1 MATDVIKMIH
11 SGPIPTKT
19 LKHYF
24 QANVYPETVPI
35 TSVMVMNV
43 KARALRL
50 AHKFRNNPSAMSLEG
65 VRNLFN
71 PDSLENAP
79 KNWHSDPIYAN
90 VYKECMFKVLSDNDA
105 GGVFPIVKVVEK
117 IKEKQPKGYDFGIYY
132 AINARPCGVMQMT
145 PAQSRAFL
153 RWGDLCAIDAQ
164 EKMKNL
170 WGWVGTY
177 PAGYIGN
184 NKLQNYCNSLTLESD
199 NRFLSWTIKNM

>member
-1 MATDVIKMIH
+1 MLIKAKRTTHKYAVTQEVATDVVKMIQ

-19 LKHYF
+19 LRNYL
-24 QANVYPETVPI
+24 QDNVYPETVSI

-50 AHKFRNNPSAMSLEG
+50 AHKFRDNPSAMSFED
-65 VRNLFN
+65 VRRFFN
-71 PDSLENAP
+71 PASLENAP
-79 KNWHSDPIYAN
+79 ENWHSDPIYAN
-90 VYKECMFKVLSDNDA
+90 VFKECMFEVLSGNDA

-117 IKEKQPKGYDFGIYY
+117 SKRNNRKGKYDFGIYH
-132 AINARPCGVMQMT
+132 ATCGRPCGVMQMT
-145 PAQSRAFL
+145 PAQSRTFL

-184 NKLQNYCNSLTLESD
+184 NKL
-199 NRFLSWTIKNM
+199 